1 MADDDRH
8 AGYRNALSQHFRILT
23 ELLLAKYNQ
32 EFDRRAAAAWTRK

>member
-23 ELLLAKYNQ
+23 IDQ
-32 EFDRRAAAAWTRK
+32 PMMRRENATMTAAQ

>member
-23 ELLLAKYNQ
+23 IS
-32 EFDRRAAAAWTRK
+32 